1 MRKIICLLTISILV
15 MFINYDASAQGE
27 KPYVRIAKLT
37 IDSLQLEQYKSALTE
52 HAQTAVKVEPGVL
65 TLYAVADKKDP
76 THILVFEIYADEEA
90 YKLHLESA
98 HFKKYKALT
107 KDMVTSLDLMET
119 IPLALASKAH
129 W

>member
-1 MRKIICLLTISILV
+1 LLTISILV

-98 HFKKYKALT
+98 HFKKYKAAT
-107 KDMVTSLDLMET
+107 QGMVKSLKLVET
-119 IPLALASKAH
+119 EPILLGAK
-129 W
+129 

>member
-1 MRKIICLLTISILV
+1 

-37 IDSLQLEQYKSALTE
+37 IDSLQLEQYKSALIE